1 MSFLDWYTQQFAD
14 TLSEALGESDGIAD
28 DDVELLLGGRTIPR
42 SLRDYYL
49 VAGRHWMN
57 TNYDRLLQPNELRT
71 VDSHT
76 IFMDENQCVSHW
88 AFKNDECTLDD
99 PTVYQGQFEADRL
112 VWYPLNQTVSQFLI
126 DSWLETCTGGDDEV
140 AAQ

>member
-1 MSFLDWYTQQFAD
+1 MSFSDWYTQQFAE
-14 TLSEALGESDGIAD
+14 TLSEPLSESDGMVDAEI
-28 DDVELLLGGRTIPR
+28 ESLLDGRTIPL

-71 VDSHT
+71 EDSHT

-88 AFKNDECTLDD
+88 AFKNDECSHDD
-99 PTVYQGQFEADRL
+99 PSVYQGQFESERL
-112 VWYPLNQTVSQFLI
+112 VWYPLDQTLSQFVI
-126 DSWLETCTGGDDEV
+126 DSWLETCTGGDD
-140 AAQ
+140 